1 MLNNWS
7 LLYVLTRLYQRK
19 GPNGPHAIEHIP
31 LNALGSGTVC
41 HNRLLEGY
49 STVYVW
55 PNKVKY
61 TYGQQLHLM
70 LHHTRT
76 WLLNVFESSKKS
88 GTRHALVWLPPV
100 SEVRTKN
107 KEPPM
112 SAPMLAMIVTLMQE
126 LEAKGKP
133 AAAVKLLTDK
143 GFYTVYIPD
152 AMATPAF
159 GHKPPKSLH
168 LNAEGSLLL
177 LITQNCSGGWL
188 RSGRHREWE
197 M

>member
-88 GTRHALVWLPPV
+88 GTRARVNRKPQLQAGRDPNFRPAVSQMSNPQAFLLKLP
-100 SEVRTKN
+100 K
-107 KEPPM
+107 
-112 SAPMLAMIVTLMQE
+112 AFQ
-126 LEAKGKP
+126 EAK
-133 AAAVKLLTDK
+133 
-143 GFYTVYIPD
+143 
-152 AMATPAF
+152 
-159 GHKPPKSLH
+159 
-168 LNAEGSLLL
+168 
-177 LITQNCSGGWL
+177 
-188 RSGRHREWE
+188 
-197 M
+197 